1 MDYSAD
7 IWRLAESRHGRTYV
21 SVVTD
26 PPLTWER
33 VTIGLGRDG
42 TFYRSG
48 QYSITREPYGV
59 SGWTYVVRR
68 KRHRLFGLYSRL
80 KDAKAHAER
89 NAAGREIVNVA

>member
-7 IWRLAESRHGRTYV
+7 IWRLAESRHGKTYA

-26 PPLTWER
+26 PPLTWKR
-33 VTIGLGRDG
+33 TTSGLGHIV
-42 TFYRSG
+42 YRSG

-59 SGWTYVVRR
+59 SGWSYMVKR
-68 KRHRLFGLYSRL
+68 KGHRLFGLYSRL

-89 NAAGREIVNVA
+89 NAAGQEIVNVA

>member
-7 IWRLAESRHGRTYV
+7 IWRRAYTLDGSTYV

-26 PPLTWER
+26 PPLKWKRT
-33 VTIGLGRDG
+33 TSGLGYIV
-42 TFYRSG
+42 YRSG
-48 QYSITREPYGV
+48 QYSIAREPHGA
-59 SGWTYVVRR
+59 SGWSYAVSR
-68 KRHRLFGLYSRL
+68 KGHRLFGLYSRL